1 MNLQIMAIQ
10 KTHFHMRRMISGIE
24 VVDAI
29 QKAETDTNDKPVKD
43 IVIESIRVETNGVE
57 VPE

>member
-1 MNLQIMAIQ
+1 
-10 KTHFHMRRMISGIE
+10 MRRMISGIE